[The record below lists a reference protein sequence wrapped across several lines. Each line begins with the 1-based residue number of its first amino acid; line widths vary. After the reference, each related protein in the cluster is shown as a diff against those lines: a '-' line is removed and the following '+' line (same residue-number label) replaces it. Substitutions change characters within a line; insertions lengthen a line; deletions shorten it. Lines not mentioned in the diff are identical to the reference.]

1 MMLKHWVLFAA
12 DAAEGESKNAI
23 MVVVVALV
31 ALIALVSI
39 IVLMLYGKLWFRA
52 YMSGAHVRMVSLIGM
67 TFRQVTPRVIVEAKI
82 MAVQAGLVA
91 GDTPSGISTD
101 LLEAHYLARGKGR
114 GGRAALGCDR

>member
-1 MMLKHWVLFAA
+1 MAEREKSIGYQGEVMIQQHWVLFAA
-12 DAAEGESKNAI
+12 DAAEGESKSAI

-82 MAVQAGLVA
+82 
-91 GDTPSGISTD
+91 
-101 LLEAHYLARGKGR
+101 
-114 GGRAALGCDR
+114 